1 MYLATEIEFDL
12 SLNSWCHDLAVEGC
26 GVSGPDVALP
36 SPFLSSHCLWIS
48 DHDQLHPPGF
58 TPRKVMQRFDL
69 DLTKY
74 MTLYFRQSAPCKMV
88 RYDAA

>member
-1 MYLATEIEFDL
+1 
-12 SLNSWCHDLAVEGC
+12 
-26 GVSGPDVALP
+26 
-36 SPFLSSHCLWIS
+36 
-48 DHDQLHPPGF
+48 
-58 TPRKVMQRFDL
+58 MQRFDL